1 MATPAIVPLWITLLG
16 FAAPLLAL
24 AGSAVAY
31 VVGLFL
37 EARHR
42 RRNQFF
48 ELMQFVDSEK
58 PIATK
63 VAAVYELR
71 RFPEHK
77 DFVIRFCTLQRG
89 NIVGAGPQSLI
100 AEMDHTREFMERL

>member
-1 MATPAIVPLWITLLG
+1 MG

-31 VVGLFL
+31 VVKQYAD
-37 EARHR
+37 ARDR

-63 VAAVYELR
+63 VAAIYELR
-71 RFPEHK
+71 RYPEHK
-77 DFVIRFCTLQRG
+77 DFVIRFCRAQRNNVTG
-89 NIVGAGPQSLI
+89 LGAPPLI
-100 AEMDHTREFMERL
+100 DEMDQTRAFMEALNSN